1 MSTSTSTP
9 ARHQPSPGVPQQRT
23 ALPTLPTLPDL
34 LRHQARERRDDIAVI
49 SAERRLTF
57 GELHSSAEQL
67 GSHLVGAGVAP
78 DSCVGLFVEPSADLV
93 TGVWGILA
101 AGAAYLPLSPDYPD
115 SRLRYMA
122 SDAGVGVVVTQ
133 PHLRARLTGLV
144 PEGTTVVTV
153 DEATA
158 PAAPEGPVSP
168 VSPVSPE
175 GSPTRSPSTARTTS
189 PTSSTPPAARAAP
202 RA

>member
-9 ARHQPSPGVPQQRT
+9 ARQQPTPGIPQQRT

-34 LRHQARERRDDIAVI
+34 LRHQARERRDEIAVI
-49 SAERRLTF
+49 STESRLTF
-57 GELHSSAEQL
+57 GQLDSSAQRL

-144 PEGTTVVTV
+144 PEGTTVVAV

-158 PAAPEGPVSP
+158 PAAPEGP
-168 VSPVSPE
+168 
-175 GSPTRSPSTARTTS
+175 GSAGKLAHPSPSRARTIS
-189 PTSSTPPAARAAP
+189 PTSSTPPAAQAAP